1 METKKCSICGK
12 DFKEYGNNAQ
22 PVNNGICCDY
32 CNENVVIPTRIYQW
46 KEKKQWENL
55 KVYLFWNLM

>member
-46 KEKKQWENL
+46 KGKKQ
-55 KVYLFWNLM
+55 